1 GLRHHHGCFAAEP
14 RRRVCQRLRM
24 VPARAADDATGA
36 LLGGKPGDLVVCTPD
51 LESTDRL
58 QHFRLH
64 VKASLAVAGP
74 ARRKQRCA
82 DSYPGYPSLSCPDVP
97 QRDEIHN
104 QVPYEAATHPPSP
117 QRGRCPGWRNERGRA
132 RFDRARPRLA
142 SAAERA
148 DVLRLWALLALGHGE
163 LDPLV
168 IFEAA
173 EPGRA
178 DRRVVDE
185 DVGTP
190 VVWGDEA
197 EPLLGVE
204 PLHSALNHLL
214 CLPFE
219 DRRGA
224 HFARLRLLATARL
237 TETGVGAALHPY
249 CGTPPA

>member
-1 GLRHHHGCFAAEP
+1 MSGNETRSTSQNPTSP
-14 RRRVCQRLRM
+14 R
-24 VPARAADDATGA
+24 
-36 LLGGKPGDLVVCTPD
+36 
-51 LESTDRL
+51 
-58 QHFRLH
+58 
-64 VKASLAVAGP
+64 
-74 ARRKQRCA
+74 
-82 DSYPGYPSLSCPDVP
+82 
-97 QRDEIHN
+97 
-104 QVPYEAATHPPSP
+104 THPPS
-117 QRGRCPGWRNERGRA
+117 RAGVGLGTKRGRA
-132 RFDRARPRLA
+132 RFDRARPLLA
-142 SAAERA
+142 SAAERTNI
-148 DVLRLWALLALGHGE
+148 LRLRALLALGHVE

-168 IFEAA
+168 VFEAA
-173 EPGRA
+173 EPGRV

-237 TETGVGAALHPY
+237 TETCVGAAVHPY
-249 CGTPPA
+249 CVTPPLRDQLLLTFDGSRN

>member
-1 GLRHHHGCFAAEP
+1 MSGRDTSSTIRNPTSLRP
-14 RRRVCQRLRM
+14 RVPNTCQ
-24 VPARAADDATGA
+24 
-36 LLGGKPGDLVVCTPD
+36 
-51 LESTDRL
+51 
-58 QHFRLH
+58 
-64 VKASLAVAGP
+64 AVQAG
-74 ARRKQRCA
+74 
-82 DSYPGYPSLSCPDVP
+82 
-97 QRDEIHN
+97 
-104 QVPYEAATHPPSP
+104 
-117 QRGRCPGWRNERGRA
+117 NERGRA
-132 RFDRARPRLA
+132 RPSRARPRLA

-148 DVLRLWALLALGHGE
+148 DVLRLRALLALGHVE

-168 IFEAA
+168 VFEAA
-173 EPGRA
+173 EPGRV

-224 HFARLRLLATARL
+224 HVARLRLLATARL
-237 TETGVGAALHPY
+237 TETCVGAALHPY
-249 CGTPPA
+249 CVTPHLRDQLLLTFDGSRS